1 MILLSPNFIYP
12 CPRLSFP
19 KLIILWEEELVNH
32 PLQNL
37 DYIVFDCEIASNI
50 FKVRPAGLTNGPK
63 TEADIKVVI

>member
-1 MILLSPNFIYP
+1 MGE
-12 CPRLSFP
+12 
-19 KLIILWEEELVNH
+19 KLVNH

-63 TEADIKVVI
+63 TEADIQVVIWKQVFRLLILKSDVH